1 MRFAVGTD
9 GEKGFRRHISE
20 ELQKTVPG
28 RALEN
33 LFYLQYD
40 LPPQARF
47 NAASGEAKYPDE
59 LYMQK
64 LLPELNRLRL
74 QPRYIVANDE
84 AYYAA
89 LKGVTLFTPEAEAL
103 THAKDYFQAR
113 QQVRQCAPELKPQSR
128 IRRPMPVAV
137 RKKPKGP
144 RL

>member
-9 GEKGFRRHISE
+9 GEEGFRRHIAE
-20 ELQKTVPG
+20 ELQKAVPG

-64 LLPELNRLRL
+64 LLPELNRLGL
-74 QPRYIVANDE
+74 QPRHIVSNDE

-89 LKGVTLFTPEAEAL
+89 LKGVALFTPEAEAL

-113 QQVRQCAPELKPQSR
+113 QQVRKCAPELKPRSR
-128 IRRPMPVAV
+128 MKRPMPVAA
-137 RKKPKGP
+137 RKRPKGP

>member
-1 MRFAVGTD
+1 MD
-9 GEKGFRRHISE
+9 GESGFRRHIAE

-47 NAASGEAKYPDE
+47 NAASGAAKYPDE

-64 LLPELNRLRL
+64 LLPELNRLGL
-74 QPRYIVANDE
+74 QPRHIVSNDE

-89 LKGVTLFTPEAEAL
+89 LKGVALFTPEAEAL
-103 THAKDYFQAR
+103 THARDYFQAR
-113 QQVRQCAPELKPQSR
+113 QQVRQCAPELEPRSR
-128 IRRPMPVAV
+128 IKQPMPVAA
-137 RKKPKGP
+137 RKRPKGP

>member
-1 MRFAVGTD
+1 M
-9 GEKGFRRHISE
+9 EKRDSDAISP
-20 ELQKTVPG
+20 KSCKRVPG

-64 LLPELNRLRL
+64 LLPELNRLGL
-74 QPRYIVANDE
+74 QPRYIVSNDE

-89 LKGVTLFTPEAEAL
+89 LKGVALFTPEAEAL

-113 QQVRQCAPELKPQSR
+113 QQVRKCAPELKPRSR
-128 IRRPMPVAV
+128 MKRPMPVAA
-137 RKKPKGP
+137 RKRPKGP